1 MFNKKKTTRADK
13 KKITGE
19 ANKVVGKL
27 EDGLINQI
35 NE

>member
-19 ANKVVGKL
+19 ANKIVGKV
-27 EDGLINQI
+27 EDQLIKKVN
-35 NE
+35 